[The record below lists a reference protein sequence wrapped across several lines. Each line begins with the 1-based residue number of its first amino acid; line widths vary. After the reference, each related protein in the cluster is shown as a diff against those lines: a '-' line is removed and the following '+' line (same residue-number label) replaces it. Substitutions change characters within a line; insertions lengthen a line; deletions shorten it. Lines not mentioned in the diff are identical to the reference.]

1 MYFIRTP
8 YIVKKLFP
16 NIIWEFSG
24 NENTIYLTFDDGP
37 HPKNT
42 RFILEQLDKYNAQAT
57 FFLFGRKC

>member
-8 YIVKKLFP
+8 YIVKTFP

-37 HPKNT
+37 HPKI
-42 RFILEQLDKYNAQAT
+42 RAFILEQLDKYNAQT
-57 FFLFGRKC
+57 TFLFGRKC